1 MKRIIVAVVLLVVM
15 LFATPISAASAEGNV
30 TIYFEYLTDSNGYNY
45 GADYFVDSTVNAEVY
60 VYPYIQSQENV
71 HGDVIS
77 GTLLMR
83 PNEKHVRVGSF
94 ISRDRSKAWSVNVG
108 AKWKRADEK

>member
-1 MKRIIVAVVLLVVM
+1 MKRIIMAVVLLVVM
-15 LFATPISAASAEGNV
+15 LFAAPVSAEGNV

-45 GADYFVDSTVNAEVY
+45 GADFYVDSTVNAEIY
-60 VYPYIQSQENV
+60 VFPYIKSQENV

-94 ISRDRSKAWSVNVG
+94 ISSDRSKAWSVNVG
-108 AKWKRADEK
+108 AKWKRTDEK